1 MGNLTEQ
8 FVFGVEARTAG
19 LAMAGARANLEVAN
33 RGCVYASLI
42 TLYAFGGWLVKT
54 GRVTVGSLIAAVGYT
69 FGLIF
74 ATQVS
79 HVSHTYSTYS
89 NTRLPPY

>member
-1 MGNLTEQ
+1 
-8 FVFGVEARTAG
+8 
-19 LAMAGARANLEVAN
+19 MAGARANLEVAN

-42 TLYAFGGWLVKT
+42 TLYAFGGGLVRT

-74 ATQVS
+74 ATQVR

-89 NTRLPPY
+89 NTRLPPYICLAS